1 MKTGAAHM
9 ASLQDGR
16 AVFLEGRRIADVTV
30 DPAFRNIVAT
40 AAMFYDHA
48 HDAANRDL
56 MTVVSPTSGE
66 RVSRAWHLPRS
77 YAELLERRR
86 CLERIAELSCG
97 MVGRS
102 PDHVASTLSAM
113 VMGRDALA
121 AYDRRGAGALADYFA
136 YARDRDLYVT
146 YVIINPQA
154 DKSKGA
160 AGQPSQDLVAHVV
173 DEDHAGIT
181 IKGGKMLAT
190 SAIVANELFISNIQ
204 PLREGDERY
213 AFTAAVPINAKGLKL
228 LSRRS
233 YEQHAT
239 SQFDFPLAW

>member
-1 MKTGAAHM
+1 
-9 ASLQDGR
+9 
-16 AVFLEGRRIADVTV
+16 
-30 DPAFRNIVAT
+30 
-40 AAMFYDHA
+40 
-48 HDAANRDL
+48 
-56 MTVVSPTSGE
+56 
-66 RVSRAWHLPRS
+66 
-77 YAELLERRR
+77 
-86 CLERIAELSCG
+86 

-181 IKGGKMLAT
+181 IYYPQRFASLQVPRAAAFPPTTQTRHGFRPALPPQRAPRSCG
-190 SAIVANELFISNIQ
+190 
-204 PLREGDERY
+204 LRACGACGR
-213 AFTAAVPINAKGLKL
+213 F
-228 LSRRS
+228 
-233 YEQHAT
+233 
-239 SQFDFPLAW
+239 